1 MDSYKDKFFLWNY
14 VTYTIIGNYVL
25 VSNEYKTSYIR
36 VPIEF
41 FELLK
46 YSYYN
51 KIKMNDL
58 FNYISLELKD
68 YFILVLKSLEKM
80 ELLNSDIGFKFRT
93 EFIPKVVISVTNRC
107 NLSCSYCC
115 MDSGVDFKDD
125 ISTDELKD
133 IFTFSVGLK
142 PNYINISGGEPLMRV
157 GILEELEYLRNI
169 YDGYINLSTN
179 AILINTNNIDRLLAS
194 IDQITITLDGYDEFT
209 CSLIRGKN
217 TFYKVVDTIKNI
229 KEKGFNNIV
238 CSMVV
243 GEQTEKN
250 VEKFKKI
257 CNKLNVKYQLNTFMR
272 IGKGEQDKYFLSNP
286 SYVDYISPYDY
297 TDDNKANSCRA
308 GENQIFIDCKG
319 NVFPCPL
326 LTDDRYLIGNI
337 FKDRNIDILKSE
349 KKEGIIKLLDEN
361 RSAKNKKCRNC
372 EFNLFC
378 IKCMYVMYFMN
389 KDKRI
394 FSENCKRRKVIQN
407 QVLRGVKNEN
417 SDN

>member
-1 MDSYKDKFFLWNY
+1 
-14 VTYTIIGNYVL
+14 
-25 VSNEYKTSYIR
+25 
-36 VPIEF
+36 
-41 FELLK
+41 
-46 YSYYN
+46 
-51 KIKMNDL
+51 
-58 FNYISLELKD
+58 
-68 YFILVLKSLEKM
+68 
-80 ELLNSDIGFKFRT
+80 
-93 EFIPKVVISVTNRC
+93 
-107 NLSCSYCC
+107 

-179 AILINTNNIDRLLAS
+179 AILIDTNNIDRLLAS

-250 VEKFKKI
+250 VE
-257 CNKLNVKYQLNTFMR
+257 
-272 IGKGEQDKYFLSNP
+272 NP